1 MKTYKFFGLLLLT
14 GLLSQAQVGIGTLQ
28 PHSSA
33 ILEINELGNHKGV
46 LIPRI
51 TDAEKNS
58 ILNPAT
64 GLLIYQTDSTQ
75 GFYYYSGVEWSHLN

>member
-1 MKTYKFFGLLLLT
+1 MKTYKFFLLLLT

-51 TDAEKNS
+51 TDAEK
-58 ILNPAT
+58 I
-64 GLLIYQTDSTQ
+64 Q
-75 GFYYYSGVEWSHLN
+75 F